1 MDVSPGSIE
10 DVPRVAALYRAT
22 FDDRLS
28 TVTGIRHRQ
37 ASARPEDA
45 LRFWRAEEDGELIGW
60 AFAGLDSFAAVRTTA
75 SASIVVHPAHRR
87 AGAGSALWDEASAHL
102 DAIGAR
108 RIVAYSRADDDTV
121 AFVGARGFTL
131 ESTDTTSAV
140 DPRTLPEPPDPP
152 SGVIIAPMAAHA
164 EDPTPV
170 FEADKESALD
180 EPGPSDFSGV
190 TYETWRRQIWEYP
203 DCDHELSVVAEV
215 DGVVVGTV
223 VPLLGSRDRPR
234 DERGDRRRSRLS
246 RPWPRPPD
254 EAALACPGGGC
265 RDHEGNHPERRDQRA
280 DARDQQGARLP
291 AALLG
296 ARLGARALGP

>member
-45 LRFWRAEEDGELIGW
+45 LRVWRAEEDGELIGW

-102 DAIGAR
+102 DAIGALR
-108 RIVAYSRADDDTV
+108 TVAYSRSDDDTV

-140 DPRTLPEPPDPP
+140 DPRALPEPPDPP

-190 TYETWRRQIWEYP
+190 TYETWRRHIWEYP

-215 DGVVVGTV
+215 DGAVVGTAFLYSDRETGRAMNAGTGV
-223 VPLLGSRDRPR
+223 VRAYRGRGLGLLMKRHSLALAAAAGITKVMTQNDATNAPM
-234 DERGDRRRSRLS
+234 LAIN
-246 RPWPRPPD
+246 
-254 EAALACPGGGC
+254 AALGYQPLSSGHAWVL
-265 RDHEGNHPERRDQRA
+265 ER
-280 DARDQQGARLP
+280 
-291 AALLG
+291 
-296 ARLGARALGP
+296 

>member
-1 MDVSPGSIE
+1 MDISPGSIE

-45 LRFWRAEEDGELIGW
+45 LRVWRAEEDGELIGW

-102 DAIGAR
+102 DAIGALR
-108 RIVAYSRADDDTV
+108 TVAYSRADDETV

-140 DPRTLPEPPDPP
+140 DLRTLPEPPDPP

-164 EDPTPV
+164 ENPTPV

-190 TYETWRRQIWEYP
+190 TYETWRRHIWEYP

-215 DGVVVGTV
+215 DGAVVGTAFLYSDRETGRAMNAGTGV
-223 VPLLGSRDRPR
+223 VRAYRGRGLGLLMKRHSLALAAAAGITRVITQNDATNAPM
-234 DERGDRRRSRLS
+234 LAIN
-246 RPWPRPPD
+246 
-254 EAALACPGGGC
+254 AALGYQPLSSGHAWVL
-265 RDHEGNHPERRDQRA
+265 ER
-280 DARDQQGARLP
+280 
-291 AALLG
+291 
-296 ARLGARALGP
+296 

>member
-1 MDVSPGSIE
+1 M
-10 DVPRVAALYRAT
+10 AALYRAT

-45 LRFWRAEEDGELIGW
+45 LRVWRAEEDGELIGW

-102 DAIGAR
+102 DAIGALR
-108 RIVAYSRADDDTV
+108 TVAYSRADDETV

-140 DPRTLPEPPDPP
+140 DLRTLPEPPDPP

-190 TYETWRRQIWEYP
+190 TYETWRRHIWEYP

-215 DGVVVGTV
+215 DGAVVGTAFLYSDRETGRAMNAGTGV
-223 VPLLGSRDRPR
+223 VRAYRGRGLGLLMKRHSLALAAAAGITRVITQNDATNAPM
-234 DERGDRRRSRLS
+234 LAIN
-246 RPWPRPPD
+246 
-254 EAALACPGGGC
+254 AALGYQPLSSGHAWVL
-265 RDHEGNHPERRDQRA
+265 ER
-280 DARDQQGARLP
+280 
-291 AALLG
+291 
-296 ARLGARALGP
+296 

>member
-1 MDVSPGSIE
+1 M
-10 DVPRVAALYRAT
+10 AALYRAC

-45 LRFWRAEEDGELIGW
+45 LRVWRAEEDGELIGW

-102 DAIGAR
+102 DAIGALR
-108 RIVAYSRADDDTV
+108 TVAYSRADDDTV

-190 TYETWRRQIWEYP
+190 TYETWRRHIWEYP

-215 DGVVVGTV
+215 DGAVVGTAFLYSDRETGRAMNAGTGV
-223 VPLLGSRDRPR
+223 VRAYRGRGLGLLMKRHS
-234 DERGDRRRSRLS
+234 L
-246 RPWPRPPD
+246 
-254 EAALACPGGGC
+254 ALAAAAGITKVITQNDETNAPMLAINATLGYAPLSSG
-265 RDHEGNHPERRDQRA
+265 HSWVLER
-280 DARDQQGARLP
+280 
-291 AALLG
+291 
-296 ARLGARALGP
+296 

>member
-1 MDVSPGSIE
+1 MNVSPGSIE

-28 TVTGIRHRQ
+28 TITGIRHRQ
-37 ASARPEDA
+37 TSARTDDA
-45 LRFWRAEEDGELIGW
+45 LRFWRADEDGELIGW
-60 AFAGLDSFAAVRTTA
+60 AFAGLDSFASLRTTA
-75 SASIVVHPAHRR
+75 HASIVVHPAHRR
-87 AGAGSALWDEASAHL
+87 AGAGSALWNEASAHL

-121 AFVGARGFTL
+121 AFVGARGFRL

-164 EDPTPV
+164 ADPTPV

-190 TYETWRRQIWEYP
+190 TYESWRRLIWNYP

-215 DGVVVGTV
+215 DGIVVGTSFLYSDRENGRAMNAGTGV
-223 VPLLGSRDRPR
+223 VRSCRGRGLGLLMKRHSLALAAAAGITKVMTQNDATNAPM
-234 DERGDRRRSRLS
+234 LAIN
-246 RPWPRPPD
+246 
-254 EAALACPGGGC
+254 AALGYQPLSSGHAWVL
-265 RDHEGNHPERRDQRA
+265 ER
-280 DARDQQGARLP
+280 
-291 AALLG
+291 
-296 ARLGARALGP
+296 

>member
-1 MDVSPGSIE
+1 M
-10 DVPRVAALYRAT
+10 T
-22 FDDRLS
+22 
-28 TVTGIRHRQ
+28 
-37 ASARPEDA
+37 
-45 LRFWRAEEDGELIGW
+45 
-60 AFAGLDSFAAVRTTA
+60 
-75 SASIVVHPAHRR
+75 
-87 AGAGSALWDEASAHL
+87 ASAHL

-108 RIVAYSRADDDTV
+108 RTVAYSRADDDTV

-190 TYETWRRQIWEYP
+190 TYETWRRHIWDYP

-215 DGVVVGTV
+215 DGAVVGTAFLYSDRETGRAMNAGTGV
-223 VPLLGSRDRPR
+223 VRAYRGRGLGLLMKRHSLALAAAAGITRVITQNDATNAPMLAINSRSATSRSPRGTPGCSSAERPAR
-234 DERGDRRRSRLS
+234 KPPRRRQ
-246 RPWPRPPD
+246 PPRSGPAQSD
-254 EAALACPGGGC
+254 C
-265 RDHEGNHPERRDQRA
+265 RSESPESSAKPHDS
-280 DARDQQGARLP
+280 
-291 AALLG
+291 
-296 ARLGARALGP
+296 

>member
-1 MDVSPGSIE
+1 M
-10 DVPRVAALYRAT
+10 AALYRAT

-28 TVTGIRHRQ
+28 TVAGIRHRQ
-37 ASARPEDA
+37 ASARPEDE
-45 LRFWRAEEDGELIGW
+45 LRVWRAEEDGELIGW

-102 DAIGAR
+102 DAIGAL

-140 DPRTLPEPPDPP
+140 DLRTLPEPPDPP

-190 TYETWRRQIWEYP
+190 TYETWRRHIWEYP

-215 DGVVVGTV
+215 DGAVVGTSFLYSDRETGRAMNAGTGV
-223 VPLLGSRDRPR
+223 VRAYRGRGLGLLMKRHSLALAAAAGITRVITQNDATNAPM
-234 DERGDRRRSRLS
+234 LAIN
-246 RPWPRPPD
+246 
-254 EAALACPGGGC
+254 AALGYQPLSSGHAWVL
-265 RDHEGNHPERRDQRA
+265 ER
-280 DARDQQGARLP
+280 
-291 AALLG
+291 
-296 ARLGARALGP
+296 

>member
-1 MDVSPGSIE
+1 MDISPGSIE

-37 ASARPEDA
+37 ACARPEDA
-45 LRFWRAEEDGELIGW
+45 LRVWRAEEDGELIGW

-102 DAIGAR
+102 DAIGALR
-108 RIVAYSRADDDTV
+108 TVAYSRADDDTV

-140 DPRTLPEPPDPP
+140 DLRTLPEPPDPP

-190 TYETWRRQIWEYP
+190 TYETWRRHIWEYP

-215 DGVVVGTV
+215 DGAVVGTAFLYSDRETGRAMNAGTGV
-223 VPLLGSRDRPR
+223 VRAYRGRGLGLLMKRHSLALAAAAGITRVITQNDATNAPM
-234 DERGDRRRSRLS
+234 LAIN
-246 RPWPRPPD
+246 
-254 EAALACPGGGC
+254 AALGYQPLSSGHAWVL
-265 RDHEGNHPERRDQRA
+265 ER
-280 DARDQQGARLP
+280 
-291 AALLG
+291 
-296 ARLGARALGP
+296 

>member
-45 LRFWRAEEDGELIGW
+45 LRVWRAEEDGELIGW

-102 DAIGAR
+102 DAIGALR
-108 RIVAYSRADDDTV
+108 TVAYSRADDDTV
-121 AFVGARGFTL
+121 AFVGARGFRL

-140 DPRTLPEPPDPP
+140 DLRTLPEPPDPP

-190 TYETWRRQIWEYP
+190 TYETWRRHIWEYP

-215 DGVVVGTV
+215 DGAVVGTAFLYSDRETGRAMNAGTGV
-223 VPLLGSRDRPR
+223 VRAYRGRGLGLLMKRHSLALAAAAGITRVITQNDATNAPM
-234 DERGDRRRSRLS
+234 LAIN
-246 RPWPRPPD
+246 
-254 EAALACPGGGC
+254 AALGYQPLSSGHAWVL
-265 RDHEGNHPERRDQRA
+265 ER
-280 DARDQQGARLP
+280 
-291 AALLG
+291 
-296 ARLGARALGP
+296 

>member
-102 DAIGAR
+102 DAIGALR
-108 RIVAYSRADDDTV
+108 TVAYSRADDDTV

-190 TYETWRRQIWEYP
+190 TYETWRRHIWEYP

-215 DGVVVGTV
+215 DGVVVGTAFLYSDRETGRAMNAGTGV
-223 VPLLGSRDRPR
+223 VRAYRGRGLGLLMKRHS
-234 DERGDRRRSRLS
+234 L
-246 RPWPRPPD
+246 
-254 EAALACPGGGC
+254 ALAAAAGITKVITQ
-265 RDHEGNHPERRDQRA
+265 N
-280 DARDQQGARLP
+280 DATNAPML
-291 AALLG
+291 AINK
-296 ARLGARALGP
+296 ALGYQPLSSGHAWVLER